1 MTARCR
7 SCRPN
12 TFRRLGAQIPPRCP
26 ISSPDAPRPPD
37 ERRFRVGAPPKGV
50 THLAVASLVFAGLVV
65 AASWVTLVNL
75 DAALVTLG
83 QGGDIASAV
92 LVLLA
97 VAACYPMWPAWRCVR
112 DARGAGAALAR
123 GEMIEAR
130 VRMAAARNLA
140 WIAYGIAAAQAL
152 LLLGI
157 EFLIANNLAVSRTF
171 FLLPLIASSFW
182 LILRAFWI
190 NVYIF
195 MISEVLV
202 LIWGL
207 MVALARLAP
216 GTAGRPL
223 RMIATFYVDVFRGLP
238 AIINIYLIGFGLP
251 LTGLPFLK
259 EFSQQSF
266 AILALTLTNGAYVA
280 EVYRA
285 GIEGIHWSQTAAARS
300 LGLSHMQTLRYVII
314 PQGVRQIIPPLLNN
328 FIGLQKDTALVN
340 VIGTIDA
347 FNQSIIVAS
356 NHFNLSAVTT
366 VAALFVVITIPQAR
380 LVDRMIQRDR
390 QRMRVGAA

>member
-1 MTARCR
+1 M
-7 SCRPN
+7 
-12 TFRRLGAQIPPRCP
+12 
-26 ISSPDAPRPPD
+26 
-37 ERRFRVGAPPKGV
+37 
-50 THLAVASLVFAGLVV
+50 VAG
-65 AASWVTLVNL
+65 SWATLVNL

-83 QGGDIASAV
+83 QGGEIATAT
-92 LVLLA
+92 LLLLA
-97 VAACYPMWPAWRCVR
+97 ALACYPMWPAWRCLR
-112 DARGAGAALAR
+112 EARGAGAALAR
-123 GEMIEAR
+123 SEMIEAR
-130 VRMAAARNLA
+130 VRMASARNLA
-140 WIAYGIAAAQAL
+140 WIAYGIAAAQVL
-152 LLLGI
+152 LLLAI
-157 EFLIANNLAVSRTF
+157 EFLIANDLAVSRTF
-171 FLLPLIASSFW
+171 FLLPLIASSFF
-182 LILRAFWI
+182 LILKAFWI

-202 LIWGL
+202 LVWGL

-347 FNQSIIVAS
+347 FNQSIIVSS
-356 NHFNLSAVTT
+356 NNFNLSAVTT
-366 VAALFVVITIPQAR
+366 VAALFVIITIPQAR
-380 LVDRMIQRDR
+380 LVDRMIRRDR
-390 QRMRVGAA
+390 QRMRVGTT